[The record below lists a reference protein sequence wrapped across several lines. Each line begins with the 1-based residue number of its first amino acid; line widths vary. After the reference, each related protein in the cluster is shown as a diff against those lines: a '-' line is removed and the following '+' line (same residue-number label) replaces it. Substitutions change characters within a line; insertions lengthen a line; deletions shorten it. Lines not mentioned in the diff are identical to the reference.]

1 MLGSIIKIALLAF
14 SNYRRKRKMK
24 KQNKPVAD
32 LATLS
37 EQILRLRLDIAS
49 DLLNS
54 ILDCCSGVRLE
65 EEEPPSVD
73 LSSAWP
79 TDLQSGDDSVRRDD
93 LEESEGGECGDGEAV
108 FKRLAGW
115 KKSTRVLEEAIF
127 APFWR
132 SSGSAGNFL
141 KSKIN

>member
-1 MLGSIIKIALLAF
+1 M
-14 SNYRRKRKMK
+14 
-24 KQNKPVAD
+24 AD

-37 EQILRLRLDIAS
+37 EQILRLRLDFAS

-65 EEEPPSVD
+65 GEEEEEERPSVD
-73 LSSAWP
+73 LSSAWSA
-79 TDLQSGDDSVRRDD
+79 DLQSGDETVERSLGSVRRDD
-93 LEESEGGECGDGEAV
+93 LEESEGGDGGDGEAL

-127 APFWR
+127 APL
-132 SSGSAGNFL
+132 FL
-141 KSKIN
+141 EEQ